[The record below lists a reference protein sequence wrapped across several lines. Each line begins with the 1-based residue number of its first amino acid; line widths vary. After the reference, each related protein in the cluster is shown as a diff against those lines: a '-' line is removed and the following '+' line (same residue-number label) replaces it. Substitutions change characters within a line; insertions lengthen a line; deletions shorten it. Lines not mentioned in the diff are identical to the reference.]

1 MRCRKIPVRL
11 RLPKA
16 KSPRKRFHKKPLT
29 FLFLIPSLIGV
40 LLFFVLPFGMVIYYS
55 LVNRPVGGE
64 FVRLDNFKALL
75 DNKAFLLGAKNTG
88 ILLAVSVPLA
98 VLLRVVPRT
107 VPYEQCSEVYKKY
120 AEVEGVRASFVKDF
134 WLNDSVAVDVVLLE
148 ATDSAGWVRM
158 QKGLGIV
165 PRPPEVEAV
174 SDTNA
179 IDTWLASKDDYTKGK
194 DSVKQ
199 NNDLIAVS
207 YYKRKVSVFILESE
221 EQEDAIVTYQLNNTI
236 KNI

>member
-1 MRCRKIPVRL
+1 MRRIIEI
-11 RLPKA
+11 
-16 KSPRKRFHKKPLT
+16 
-29 FLFLIPSLIGV
+29 LISIVIFVVIVGGV
-40 LLFFVLPFGMVIYYS
+40 LAYKYM
-55 LVNRPVGGE
+55 
-64 FVRLDNFKALL
+64 
-75 DNKAFLLGAKNTG
+75 
-88 ILLAVSVPLA
+88 
-98 VLLRVVPRT
+98 PRT
-107 VPYEQCSEVYKKY
+107 VPYEQCSEVYKRY

-148 ATDSAGWVRM
+148 ATDSAGWERL

-207 YYKRKVSVFILESE
+207 YYRRKVSVFILESE

>member
-1 MRCRKIPVRL
+1 M
-11 RLPKA
+11 A
-16 KSPRKRFHKKPLT
+16 GRFRAGR
-29 FLFLIPSLIGV
+29 FWVAVGV
-40 LLFFVLPFGMVIYYS
+40 
-55 LVNRPVGGE
+55 
-64 FVRLDNFKALL
+64 
-75 DNKAFLLGAKNTG
+75 
-88 ILLAVSVPLA
+88 LA
-98 VLLRVVPRT
+98 VLTASAVMVVQRWHRLFPSNE
-107 VPYEQCSEVYKKY
+107 VSEVYKRY